1 MCHTTFPPSRVLDAS
16 TPAASLLLGMDGLG
30 KRPADDYA
38 ALLAQPLKRRRAAE
52 GLLAGPD
59 TPAPPPVLAGSLGG
73 LLEAVRSGSAAAVR
87 AELPGASASALAMG
101 LLQAVAANK
110 ATLARILLEAGASA
124 EAKDFLGCPALVR
137 AAEKGHARLV
147 RLLLAHGADAA
158 AKDGHGF
165 SALHKVAASGNAE
178 LAEQLLEAHTR
189 RLNAD
194 KSLSNDQVQAAVSGF
209 VDGASSLEGLT
220 ALHQASLHGREALV
234 RLLVRYGAAVQLKS
248 GGAVS
253 CLHMAA
259 CSGHAATAA
268 ALLEHGADPAARDD
282 GGRTA
287 CHYACSYGHSAVLK
301 ALVRHGAR
309 TDVED
314 SLGVTPLG
322 LLEADEAESLKGLL
336 AAARPPL
343 PMRF

>member
-1 MCHTTFPPSRVLDAS
+1 MCHTTFHPSNVLAAS

-38 ALLAQPLKRRRAAE
+38 ALLAQPLKRRRADE
-52 GLLAGPD
+52 GD
-59 TPAPPPVLAGSLGG
+59 DMPAPAAAAAGSLGD
-73 LLEAVRSGSAAAVR
+73 LLEAVRNGSCAAVR
-87 AELPGASASALAMG
+87 AALAGASASALAMG

-110 ATLARILLEAGASA
+110 ASFVRLLLEEGASA

-137 AAEKGHARLV
+137 AAEKGHARIV
-147 RLLLAHGADAA
+147 RLLLSHGADAA
-158 AKDGHGF
+158 AKDSHGF

-178 LAEQLLEAHTR
+178 LAELLLEAHTR

-194 KSLSNDQVQAAVSGF
+194 SGLSNDQVQASVCSF

-220 ALHQASLHGREALV
+220 ALHQASLHGRLALV
-234 RLLVRYGAAVQLKS
+234 RLLVRYGADVQLAS

-268 ALLEHGADPAARDD
+268 ALLEHGADPAARDE

-322 LLEADEAESLKGLL
+322 LLEAEEAEQLKGIL